1 MPIKNHSPKR
11 SRNGLV
17 VAFPVKFA
25 FLKEMKISI
34 TKLHFVLTYCITLCQ
49 FKKKTYV
56 I

>member
-1 MPIKNHSPKR
+1 MLVQSPCICV
-11 SRNGLV
+11 SG
-17 VAFPVKFA
+17 FIC
-25 FLKEMKISI
+25 FLKEMKFSI